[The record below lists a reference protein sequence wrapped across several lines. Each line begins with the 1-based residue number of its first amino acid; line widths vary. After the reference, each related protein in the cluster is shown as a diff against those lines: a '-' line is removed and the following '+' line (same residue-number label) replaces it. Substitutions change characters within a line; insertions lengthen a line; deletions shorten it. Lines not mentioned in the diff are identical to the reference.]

1 MTLLEVSMK
10 SILDPT
16 FCYTPSLNTDISK
29 TFARIRR
36 EQRHGARVVAGP
48 DTEPNRKVS
57 SITRFVS
64 DRAIPSD
71 GERVSASF
79 AWRVMDSTKGYL
91 TM

>member
-1 MTLLEVSMK
+1 VK

-36 EQRHGARVVAGP
+36 EQRHGARIVPELYGVI
-48 DTEPNRKVS
+48 NKNVS
-57 SITRFVS
+57 PITRFAS
-64 DRAIPSD
+64 DRAVVADREP
-71 GERVSASF
+71 VSASF
-79 AWRVMDSTKGYL
+79 AWRVMDSKKGYL

>member
-1 MTLLEVSMK
+1 LK

-36 EQRHGARVVAGP
+36 EQRHGTRNVAELYGVI
-48 DTEPNRKVS
+48 NKNVS
-57 SITRFVS
+57 PITRFESEKPVVP
-64 DRAIPSD
+64 DRGP
-71 GERVSASF
+71 VSASF
-79 AWRVMDSTKGYL
+79 ALRVMDSKKGYL

>member
-1 MTLLEVSMK
+1 MTLEVFLK

-36 EQRHGARVVAGP
+36 EQRHGARIVAELYGVI
-48 DTEPNRKVS
+48 NKNVS
-57 SITRFVS
+57 PITRFES
-64 DRAIPSD
+64 DRAVVP
-71 GERVSASF
+71 EREPVSASS
-79 AWRVMDSTKGYL
+79 AWRVMDSKKGYL